1 MRLYRLCMNQRYLF
15 FDLDG
20 TLIDPKIG
28 ITTCLQYALKK
39 LDVPVPD
46 ADELLW
52 CIGPPLYR
60 SFAELLHT
68 TDESM
73 INAGVRFY
81 RERFSAVGKFESSLY
96 QAIPATLRRL
106 KSEGFQLFIATSK
119 AHVYAEEILRH
130 FEIAAY
136 FTKVYGSELDG
147 RLTEKADLLA
157 HALNTEQLAPEDCW
171 MIGDR
176 KHDVIGANAN
186 QMECIGVLYGYGSR
200 EELVNAGARHLAAT
214 PDELCEIVYSS

>member
-1 MRLYRLCMNQRYLF
+1 MNRRHLF

-39 LDVPVPD
+39 LSVPVPD

-60 SFAELLHT
+60 SLAELLQT
-68 TDESM
+68 TDDRL
-73 INAGVRFY
+73 IDTGVQFY
-81 RERFSAVGKFESSLY
+81 RERFGAVGKYEATLY
-96 QAIPATLRRL
+96 QGISATLQRL
-106 KSEGFQLFIATSK
+106 KSKGFHLYIATSK
-119 AHVYAEEILRH
+119 PRVFAEEILRH
-130 FEIAAY
+130 FEVAEY
-136 FTKVYGSELDG
+136 FTTVHGSELDG
-147 RLTEKADLLA
+147 RLNEKADLLA
-157 HALNTEQLAPEDCW
+157 HALNIEQLAADDCW

-186 QMECIGVLYGYGSR
+186 KMDCIGVLYGYGSR
-200 EELVNAGARHLAAT
+200 EELVNGGARHLAAT
-214 PDELCEIVYSS
+214 PDELCEIVSRMY

>member
-1 MRLYRLCMNQRYLF
+1 MNRRHLF

-39 LDVPVPD
+39 LDVQVPD

-68 TDESM
+68 TDERL
-73 INAGVRFY
+73 IDTGVQFY
-81 RERFSAVGKFESSLY
+81 RERYGVVGKFEATLY
-96 QAIPATLRRL
+96 QGISATLQRL
-106 KSEGFQLFIATSK
+106 KSEGFHLYVATSK
-119 AHVYAEEILRH
+119 PRVFAEDILRH
-130 FEIAAY
+130 FEVAEY

-147 RLTEKADLLA
+147 RLNEKTDLLA
-157 HALNTEQLAPEDCW
+157 HALNAEGLASDACW

-176 KHDVIGANAN
+176 KHDVIGATAN
-186 QMECIGVLYGYGSR
+186 RMECIGVLYGYGSR
-200 EELVNAGARHLAAT
+200 EELTNAGARHLAVT
-214 PDELCEIVYSS
+214 PGELCEIVSRMY

>member
-1 MRLYRLCMNQRYLF
+1 MNRRHLF

-52 CIGPPLYR
+52 CIGPPLSR
-60 SFAELLHT
+60 SIAELLQT
-68 TDESM
+68 TDERL
-73 INAGVRFY
+73 IDAGVRLY
-81 RERFSAVGKFESSLY
+81 RERYSAVGKFEATLY
-96 QAIPATLRRL
+96 QTIPATLHRL
-106 KSEGFQLFIATSK
+106 KSEGFQLYIATSK
-119 AHVYAEEILRH
+119 PRVFAEEILRH
-130 FEIAAY
+130 FEVAEF

-147 RLTEKADLLA
+147 QLNEKADLLA
-157 HALNTEQLAPEDCW
+157 YALNAEQFAPDACW

-186 QMECIGVLYGYGSR
+186 KMDCIGVLYGYGSR
-200 EELVNAGARHLAAT
+200 EELANAGARHLAAT
-214 PDELCEIVYSS
+214 PDELCEIVGRMA